1 MFSNI
6 KNQLNVY
13 LQVIYFWYN
22 ADTITLV
29 TF

>member
-22 ADTITLV
+22 ADTTTLV